1 MLGLKVG
8 RFGTLDSSIFVVSGA
23 DVGQAA
29 ADAFVNCLKRDG
41 WKTSVIRN
49 GVLSDTEVI
58 ISGEIVEFSVNARSA
73 WFSTNVAAKVILIL
87 EAENRADGSK
97 IRMTV
102 RADDSRNVF
111 WFTAQDAQA
120 LINETMAKSYA
131 KWASGTKV
139 EGRSVRL
146 N

>member
-23 DVGQAA
+23 DVGQAT

-41 WKTSVIRN
+41 WRTSVIRS
-49 GVLSDTEVI
+49 GALSDTEVI

-102 RADDSRNVF
+102 RADDSRKVF
-111 WFTAQDAQA
+111 WFSAHYAPA
-120 LINETMAKSYA
+120 LNNETLVKCYA
-131 KWASGTKV
+131 TWASGTKV